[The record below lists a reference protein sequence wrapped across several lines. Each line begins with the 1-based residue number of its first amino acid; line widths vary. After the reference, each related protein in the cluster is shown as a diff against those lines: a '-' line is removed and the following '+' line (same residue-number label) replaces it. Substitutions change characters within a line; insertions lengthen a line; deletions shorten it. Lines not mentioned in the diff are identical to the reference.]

1 MRKLFGTDGVRG
13 KANTY
18 PMTTEMALQI
28 GRATA
33 CIFKQNTR
41 RYKVLVGRDTR
52 ISGPMIESALIAGI
66 CSMGVDVINVGALPT
81 PAIAFLTSNMRA
93 DAGIMISAS
102 HNPFQDNGIKIFSGN
117 GLKLPDEIEEK
128 IEALIGSSELDKL
141 LPTDEEIGNVTYINH
156 ADGRYIVYLKSSF
169 PKKLN
174 LNGLKIVLDCA
185 NGAGYKVAPL
195 IFEELGA
202 EVVSISNK
210 PDGRNINLNC
220 GAMHPE
226 IITEAVKRYRA
237 NIGIALDGDADR
249 VIFSDEKGK
258 FVDGDHIMAI
268 CALDMKEEG
277 KLNENTVVATV
288 MSNMGFDIAMKNAG
302 IHVIKTQVGD
312 RYIIEQMIKHGYN
325 FGGEQSGHLIFFDHT
340 TTGDGLLAAL
350 QVLAVMK
357 KKGEPLSELSKIMK
371 TLPQYLLNV
380 PVKTRKDLNSIA
392 EVKESIKAAERKL
405 NGKGRILVRYSGTQP
420 ICRIMVEGPSKSA
433 ILRIANQLADVL
445 KTHLG

>member
-13 KANTY
+13 KANVY

-33 CIFKQNTR
+33 CIFKQNAK

-81 PAIAFLTSNMRA
+81 PAIAFLTANMRA

-102 HNPFQDNGIKIFSGN
+102 HNPFYDNGIKIFSGS
-117 GLKLPDEIEEK
+117 GLKLPDKIEEK

-141 LPTDEEIGNVTYINH
+141 LPTGEEIGNVTYINH

-169 PKKLN
+169 PRNLN
-174 LNGLKIVLDCA
+174 LSGLKIVLDCA

-202 EVVSISNK
+202 EVVSISDK

-226 IITEAVKRYRA
+226 IITEAVRRHRA
-237 NIGIALDGDADR
+237 DIGIALDGDADR

-268 CALDMKEEG
+268 CAADMKEEG
-277 KLNENTVVATV
+277 KLNKNTVVATV

-312 RYIIEQMIKHGYN
+312 RYILEQMIKHGYN

-371 TLPQYLLNV
+371 TLPQYLLNIA
-380 PVKTRKDLNSIA
+380 VKNRRDLNGIK
-392 EVKESIKAAERKL
+392 EIRESIEEAEKKL
-405 NGKGRILVRYSGTQP
+405 TGKGRILVRYSGTQP
-420 ICRIMVEGPSKSA
+420 ICRIMVEGPSKSE
-433 ILRIANQLADVL
+433 ILKIANHLADVI